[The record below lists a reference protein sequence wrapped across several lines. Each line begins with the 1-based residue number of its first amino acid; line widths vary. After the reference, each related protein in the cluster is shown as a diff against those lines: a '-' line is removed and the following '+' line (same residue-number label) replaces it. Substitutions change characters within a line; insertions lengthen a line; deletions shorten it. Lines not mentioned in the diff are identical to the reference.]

1 MEYDAFLQKCNDDD
15 VLELD
20 NKMIKLSKLRSDLNL
35 VCSFNHNSQALVAIA
50 KYVKSPPLSN
60 KDVQK
65 LFNDDGVDANALRI
79 GSQGWKKGKIKLKIV
94 LEFCPDEPEIEEITQ
109 SNDAENNQAS
119 SPLDDIRQMMNKDN

>member
-1 MEYDAFLQKCNDDD
+1 MEYNAFLQKCNDDD

-65 LFNDDGVDANALRI
+65 LFNDDGV
-79 GSQGWKKGKIKLKIV
+79 
-94 LEFCPDEPEIEEITQ
+94 
-109 SNDAENNQAS
+109 S
-119 SPLDDIRQMMNKDN
+119 SGCS